1 MGTLLQDI
9 RYGTR
14 SLVKSPR
21 FTVAAIL
28 TLALGIGA
36 NTAMFSVIRSVLL
49 KPWAFHEPGRLLL
62 VSQRQADGNGNLLST
77 QDFLDWKQQ
86 GGLLARMGAHVSW
99 QFNLSSIGAQP
110 ERIAGGQVSYDL
122 LPVLGIQPV
131 LGRVFS
137 AQEDVAGS
145 GNFVVLSSV

>member
-1 MGTLLQDI
+1 MEKLLQDI

-21 FTVAAIL
+21 FTVAPVL

-62 VSQRQADGNGNLLST
+62 VSQRQADGLKAYRPTHSC
-77 QDFLDWKQQ
+77 
-86 GGLLARMGAHVSW
+86 
-99 QFNLSSIGAQP
+99 P
-110 ERIAGGQVSYDL
+110 
-122 LPVLGIQPV
+122 LP
-131 LGRVFS
+131 RR
-137 AQEDVAGS
+137 
-145 GNFVVLSSV
+145 